1 MYTEVVSDFLGFD
14 WDSAN
19 QEHILRHGVIPEEVE
34 DVASRK
40 NVVLTANSVKREKR
54 WKLLGKTSA
63 GRYLVVI
70 FTVRRKRFRAV
81 TAYDMNATERK
92 TYAPKI
98 D

>member
-1 MYTEVVSDFLGFD
+1 VDEFLGFD
-14 WDSAN
+14 WDGAN
-19 QEHILRHGVIPEEVE
+19 EEHILRHAVIPEEVE
-34 DVASRK
+34 DAACRK
-40 NVVLTANSVKREKR
+40 NVVLIAKTVKREKR

-70 FTVRRKRFRAV
+70 FTVRRKLFRAV